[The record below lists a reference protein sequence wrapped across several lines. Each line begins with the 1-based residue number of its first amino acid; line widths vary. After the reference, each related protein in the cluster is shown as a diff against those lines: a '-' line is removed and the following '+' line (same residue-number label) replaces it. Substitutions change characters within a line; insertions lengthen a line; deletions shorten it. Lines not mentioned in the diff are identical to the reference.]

1 MSAALK
7 LFRSATGG
15 GYVAALADSVT
26 RGAVK
31 SAASQLGW
39 HNLKLREGGAAEALA
54 FIEANGAPNFLFVDL
69 SDSEDPADAM
79 AGLVAAC
86 GVGVSIVAIGKVNDV
101 SLYRRLIGMGVA
113 DYLVK
118 PVSSQVLVEAAQAA
132 SRAERPAAAVSAKAS
147 RTIAMIGARGGVG
160 TTTLAVSTAWMLSQE
175 DRLPVVLLDLD
186 LHFGSTAISLDI
198 APARGLREI
207 LTNPDRIDRLLVDS
221 SMSRVGERLNLLA
234 AEEPLE
240 DGIDFGGEGFDALV
254 ASLAGGGDCVLIDLP
269 RSLDRLGRH
278 VLRVVDVVALVTE
291 PSLQGM
297 RDTQRL
303 LALIR
308 GARNDA
314 EILVVANRVGGV
326 AGEVGQTDFEHGIG
340 VRIDVC
346 VPFNM
351 RAATAAA
358 EQGKAMA
365 AVARSPKTLG
375 SLRALATSLAR
386 SRPAPKAKP
395 SLIERMLGK

>member
-7 LFRSATGG
+7 LFKSATGG
-15 GYVAALADSVT
+15 GYAAIGDAVT

-31 SAASQLGW
+31 SAAAQLGW
-39 HNLKLREGGAAEALA
+39 HNFKLREGGAAEALA
-54 FIEANGAPNFLFVDL
+54 FIEANGAPTFLFVDI

-79 AGLVAAC
+79 AGIVAAC
-86 GVGVSIVAIGKVNDV
+86 GAGVSIVAIGKVNDI

-118 PVSSQVLVEAAQAA
+118 PVSSQGLMEAAQAA
-132 SRAERPAAAVSAKAS
+132 SRAEPPAAAPSAKAS

-186 LHFGSTAISLDI
+186 LHFGAAAISLDI

-221 SMSRVGERLNLLA
+221 SMSRVSERLNLLA

-240 DGIDFGGEGFDALV
+240 DGIDFGGEGYDALA
-254 ASLAGGGDCVLIDLP
+254 ASLTGGGDCVVIDLP

-278 VLRVVDVVALVTE
+278 VLQVADVVVLVTE

-303 LALIR
+303 LALVR
-308 GARNDA
+308 GKRSDA
-314 EILVVANRVGGV
+314 DILVVANRVGGV

-340 VRIDVC
+340 ARIDVSI
-346 VPFNM
+346 PFDV

-375 SLRALATSLAR
+375 GLRMLAAGLAR
-386 SRPAPKAKP
+386 NSGASKARP

>member
-1 MSAALK
+1 
-7 LFRSATGG
+7 
-15 GYVAALADSVT
+15 
-26 RGAVK
+26 
-31 SAASQLGW
+31 
-39 HNLKLREGGAAEALA
+39 
-54 FIEANGAPNFLFVDL
+54 
-69 SDSEDPADAM
+69 
-79 AGLVAAC
+79 
-86 GVGVSIVAIGKVNDV
+86 
-101 SLYRRLIGMGVA
+101 
-113 DYLVK
+113 
-118 PVSSQVLVEAAQAA
+118 
-132 SRAERPAAAVSAKAS
+132 
-147 RTIAMIGARGGVG
+147 MIGARGGVG

-186 LHFGSTAISLDI
+186 LHFGAAAISLDI

-221 SMSRVGERLNLLA
+221 SMSRVSERLNLLA

-240 DGIDFGGEGFDALV
+240 DGIDFGGEGYDALA
-254 ASLAGGGDCVLIDLP
+254 ASLTGGGDCVVIDLP

-278 VLRVVDVVALVTE
+278 VLQVADVVVLVTE

-303 LALIR
+303 LALVR
-308 GARNDA
+308 GKRSDA
-314 EILVVANRVGGV
+314 DILVVANRVGGV

-340 VRIDVC
+340 ARIDVGI
-346 VPFNM
+346 PFDV

-375 SLRALATSLAR
+375 GLRMLAAGLAR
-386 SRPAPKAKP
+386 NSGASKARP